1 MSEFV
6 TCLCIV
12 PISIYSTV
20 DIAVHSVHVCIHVFY
35 VCMYVQCSCVSV
47 PVWVCVLSYDS

>member
-1 MSEFV
+1 M
-6 TCLCIV
+6 LM
-12 PISIYSTV
+12 YNSTV